1 MHGYARI
8 HVHYTIPKSSNYLQN
23 RYASNRHWNKY
34 CVDTDIGYM
43 FDSVTIVTMEYHVA
57 QAGIAAVSKAHF
69 FLNILPT
76 KKIQLIRV
84 C

>member
-1 MHGYARI
+1 
-8 HVHYTIPKSSNYLQN
+8 
-23 RYASNRHWNKY
+23 
-34 CVDTDIGYM
+34 M

-84 C
+84 Y